1 MNQIFVLKRF
11 LAFVIDLACWF
22 VFCLPAWLL
31 VFSDA
36 LGNHIVSWHGGLLG
50 ILTLLYLLPEAT
62 TGWTIG
68 KWSMNLRI
76 MTINAHAWIWPR
88 CLARAFFKYSPMIF
102 LLGLNLLMDVD
113 QDFEAKP
120 ILAILILVYIVL
132 YAIVSFPRV
141 STSRAQRG
149 LYDFIAGTIVVP
161 RSDVTQPRGFE
172 VIQRKNPDIDSGT

>member
-1 MNQIFVLKRF
+1 MQWNLFSGYLNGIRRNNESDIRPETLPGIRHRPGVLVR
-11 LAFVIDLACWF
+11 I
-22 VFCLPAWLL
+22 LPAGM
-31 VFSDA
+31 A
-36 LGNHIVSWHGGLLG
+36 LG

-132 YAIVSFPRV
+132 YAILSFPRV

-161 RSDVTQPRGFE
+161 RSDVTQPSGFE
-172 VIQRKNPDIDSGT
+172 VIQRKNPYIDRGT